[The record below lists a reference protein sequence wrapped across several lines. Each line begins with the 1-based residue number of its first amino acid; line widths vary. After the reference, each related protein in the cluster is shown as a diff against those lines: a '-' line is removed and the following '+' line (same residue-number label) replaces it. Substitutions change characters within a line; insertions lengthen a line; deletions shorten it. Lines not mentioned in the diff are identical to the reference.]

1 MSHVRRRLEA
11 VSHVSCT
18 YAVAWKRES
27 RALSPV
33 SWRMA
38 PVVVVH
44 VRPGGREEHQQIHIL
59 MLF

>member
-1 MSHVRRRLEA
+1 MFVETCPSRFVY
-11 VSHVSCT
+11 VCGGVD
-18 YAVAWKRES
+18 ES

-38 PVVVVH
+38 LVVVVH
-44 VRPGGREEHQQIHIL
+44 VRPGGREERRQFDIL

>member
-1 MSHVRRRLEA
+1 MYVRGGLM
-11 VSHVSCT
+11 
-18 YAVAWKRES
+18 RES

-38 PVVVVH
+38 LVVVVH
-44 VRPGGREEHQQIHIL
+44 VRPGGREEHQQFDIP